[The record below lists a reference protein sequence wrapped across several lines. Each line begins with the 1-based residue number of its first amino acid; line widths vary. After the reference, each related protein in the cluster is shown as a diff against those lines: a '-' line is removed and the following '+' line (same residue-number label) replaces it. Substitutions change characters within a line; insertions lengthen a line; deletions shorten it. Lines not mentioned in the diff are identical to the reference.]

1 MAMGYFYSKFICN
14 TGLAEKYGREGNG
27 GDDHDCYVLGTEV
40 TLRRT
45 IGEGSEATWHGIAVS
60 AGRRRTGPS

>member
-1 MAMGYFYSKFICN
+1 MAIKGRKVKQA
-14 TGLAEKYGREGNG
+14 LDEKESVLERNG